1 MLVGRS
7 KVPGCS
13 ESRGRPCAPRP
24 ARALPLPHRSPRS
37 RPGPAAAVRDGDVV
51 SRCFSACT
59 TSRRCGAWWT
69 ASTRPSQTPQDAYV
83 PRAPAPPRPHA
94 PAPPRVRGSGGGCG
108 VRLAGCGGPGRR
120 GDAQRRRRVRIARGA
135 RAATGATRCGIRGRR
150 GSEWVR
156 SMGQGGGKCESSS
169 GYGRSGGDGGEAGA
183 GRGGESKRDGL
194 LCRRRTA
201 ASELWRRWY
210 S

>member
-1 MLVGRS
+1 MAGIRNEGATCYLNSVLSDACVAAGLYAATRVTKQRDQAERSRGSRRRLFVLVGRS

-51 SRCFSACT
+51 SRCCSVCT

-83 PRAPAPPRPHA
+83 PRAPTPPRPRA
-94 PAPPRVRGSGGGCG
+94 CG
-108 VRLAGCGGPGRR
+108 DRAAGAGCAWPGAEGREDVATRR
-120 GDAQRRRRVRIARGA
+120 GDA
-135 RAATGATRCGIRGRR
+135 
-150 GSEWVR
+150 E
-156 SMGQGGGKCESSS
+156 
-169 GYGRSGGDGGEAGA
+169 
-183 GRGGESKRDGL
+183 
-194 LCRRRTA
+194 
-201 ASELWRRWY
+201 
-210 S
+210 